1 MSMRDMEQSC
11 APTKPGAGV
20 CTQVPGVYIG
30 LGASGP
36 RPGNVPRSRDWV
48 NRDKVESGKV
58 LAFLHPFVDGRQ
70 PVFKFLCFLH
80 PFLAILVL

>member
-11 APTKPGAGV
+11 APTKPGAGA
-20 CTQVPGVYIG
+20 CTQVPGVC
-30 LGASGP
+30 P

-48 NRDKVESGKV
+48 NRDNVESGKV

-80 PFLAILVL
+80 PFLAILVM